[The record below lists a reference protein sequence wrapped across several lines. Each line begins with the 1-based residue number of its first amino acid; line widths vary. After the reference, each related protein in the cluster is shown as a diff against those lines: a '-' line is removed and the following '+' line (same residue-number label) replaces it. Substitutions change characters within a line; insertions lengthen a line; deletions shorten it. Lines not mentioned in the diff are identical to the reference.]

1 MKIYLQMEGEELVE
15 LVPLGT
21 YHAIKRQRDHAIK
34 DVEQLR
40 ADVAELNDR
49 LQNRTQDYL
58 TTMQD
63 LRADNQKFASMLRRL
78 HRAISVRISADEPTG
93 EERLELAHAWLEAGA
108 VLDQPATLPV
118 TPNAAECGQCADNAP
133 TTTTDK
139 TA

>member
-21 YHAIKRQRDHAIK
+21 YHAIKRQLDIT
-34 DVEQLR
+34 R

-78 HRAISVRISADEPTG
+78 HRAIFVRMCADEPTC
-93 EERLELAHAWLEAGA
+93 EERLELMHAWGQAGKMLKLSA
-108 VLDQPATLPV
+108 D
-118 TPNAAECGQCADNAP
+118 CGQCADNAP
-133 TTTTDK
+133 TTTTAE